1 MPPLPPL
8 ALVAKLASVA
18 LEAVTKPP
26 VAPAR
31 PKKPAMKEKDE
42 PLERTRGAD
51 ASRTKS
57 SDTACGAARSRGG
70 RARELHSRCT
80 AARGL
85 AGCPCRPPGLVW
97 VGGARRRTVVRAAVE
112 AGAHAARA
120 QHRLHLANERVAPR
134 VHLRESAPMPRRQG
148 CVVKAAA
155 LPPVRVP

>member
-70 RARELHSRCT
+70 
-80 AARGL
+80 
-85 AGCPCRPPGLVW
+85 PPGLVW